1 MKVDESLRAWYS
13 SYATLMIIGLSTN
26 WRNSESLLRGYPI
39 NETQWQS
46 TRTSNMEG
54 LQKTRSPTSPSHV
67 FSARLYAA
75 SRVLSAKVSQ
85 RSHWQEGVL
94 VTIGTIIRQH
104 KFVRWHTA
112 RIVNSRLNRKPSR
125 HHEAAPNANLSQRH
139 PLVSTSCIG
148 HVIIESRSEE
158 FNLLLQE

>member
-1 MKVDESLRAWYS
+1 MGCSYWKETMKVDESLRAWYS

-104 KFVRWHTA
+104 KFVRWHGEDCQLTVEPQA
-112 RIVNSRLNRKPSR
+112 QSPSR
-125 HHEAAPNANLSQRH
+125 GGTERQ
-139 PLVSTSCIG
+139 LVATPPPCFDLVYRTCY
-148 HVIIESRSEE
+148 H
-158 FNLLLQE
+158 